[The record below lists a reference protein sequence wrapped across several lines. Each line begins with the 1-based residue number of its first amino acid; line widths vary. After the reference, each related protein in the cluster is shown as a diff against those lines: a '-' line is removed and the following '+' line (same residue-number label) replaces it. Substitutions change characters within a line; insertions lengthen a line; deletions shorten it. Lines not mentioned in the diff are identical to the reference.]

1 MALTRA
7 EHLVNNRSACSVMTS
22 KMETYEVFRYKVVY
36 PGGTYLRISPAI
48 DAEKTGTVL
57 EFGTIFDASKSLF
70 LDGVNYAKVSHG
82 NGWVFEKKDDVQ
94 ILELLQIIRVPV
106 KKIQEDIESCE
117 KQMSAENVDAQA
129 SSTSTNSVS
138 AQALHI
144 PLTGDRAGAAVLTPS
159 GIESDESCLTN
170 YTIPTQRHTKVENR
184 LWRDV
189 RARCGACATF
199 DEFLQ
204 LVTVLKISIDGLH
217 APHEQ
222 RVLNSINLIASIT
235 GQCSAQ
241 VIKDRG
247 CMRGVD
253 VSTCLWVL
261 VHMGS
266 RVSHTMSLIVEAA
279 NLIFESA
286 STLKK
291 AYLLR

>member
-1 MALTRA
+1 M
-7 EHLVNNRSACSVMTS
+7 
-22 KMETYEVFRYKVVY
+22 
-36 PGGTYLRISPAI
+36 
-48 DAEKTGTVL
+48 
-57 EFGTIFDASKSLF
+57 
-70 LDGVNYAKVSHG
+70 
-82 NGWVFEKKDDVQ
+82 
-94 ILELLQIIRVPV
+94 
-106 KKIQEDIESCE
+106 
-117 KQMSAENVDAQA
+117 
-129 SSTSTNSVS
+129 
-138 AQALHI
+138 
-144 PLTGDRAGAAVLTPS
+144 
-159 GIESDESCLTN
+159 ESDESCVTN
-170 YTIPTQRHTKVENR
+170 YTIPTLRHTKVENR

-204 LVTVLKISIDGLH
+204 LVTFLKISIDGLH

-241 VIKDRG
+241 VVKDRG

-291 AYLLR
+291 AHLLR

>member
-1 MALTRA
+1 
-7 EHLVNNRSACSVMTS
+7 MTS
-22 KMETYEVFRYKVVY
+22 KVETYEVFRYKVVY

-48 DAEKTGTVL
+48 DAERTGIVL
-57 EFGTIFDASKSLF
+57 EFGTVFDASKSLF

-106 KKIQEDIESCE
+106 KKVLEDVENCE
-117 KQMSAENVDAQA
+117 KQLSTENLDAELT
-129 SSTSTNSVS
+129 STITNSVA
-138 AQALHI
+138 AQLVHI
-144 PLTGDRAGAAVLTPS
+144 PLTGNRAGAAVLPPS
-159 GIESDESCLTN
+159 DRESDESCVTH
-170 YTIPTQRHTKVENR
+170 YTIPSQRHTKVENR

-199 DEFLQ
+199 DQFLQ

-217 APHEQ
+217 AQHEQ

-241 VIKDRG
+241 VVKDRD
-247 CMRGVD
+247 CTRGVD

-279 NLIFESA
+279 NLIFETA
-286 STLKK
+286 STLQK
-291 AYLLR
+291 AHLLR

>member
-1 MALTRA
+1 MI
-7 EHLVNNRSACSVMTS
+7 S
-22 KMETYEVFRYKVVY
+22 KIETYEVFRYKVVY
-36 PGGTYLRISPAI
+36 PGGTFIRISPAT
-48 DAEKTGTVL
+48 DAENTGVVL

-70 LDGVNYAKVSHG
+70 LDGINYAKVSNG
-82 NGWVFEKKDDVQ
+82 SGWVFEKKDDVQ

-106 KKIQEDIESCE
+106 KKLDEIEFDETRNREQQKVPDSTDHE
-117 KQMSAENVDAQA
+117 ISLITRNVVDHQL
-129 SSTSTNSVS
+129 N
-138 AQALHI
+138 I
-144 PLTGDRAGAAVLTPS
+144 PLVGNRAGAAVLTPS
-159 GIESDESCLTN
+159 ALKSDENTIN
-170 YTIPTQRHTKVENR
+170 QYTIPSRRHTKVENR

-199 DEFLQ
+199 DQFLQ

-217 APHEQ
+217 AQHEQ
-222 RVLNSINLIASIT
+222 RVLSSINLIASIT

-241 VIKDRG
+241 IAKERG

-279 NLIFESA
+279 NFIFESA
-286 STLKK
+286 TTLKK
-291 AYLLR
+291 AHLLR

>member
-1 MALTRA
+1 
-7 EHLVNNRSACSVMTS
+7 MTS
-22 KMETYEVFRYKVVY
+22 KIETYEVFRYKVVY

-48 DAEKTGTVL
+48 DAERTGIVL
-57 EFGTIFDASKSLF
+57 EFGTVFDASKSLF

-106 KKIQEDIESCE
+106 KKVLEDVENCE
-117 KQMSAENVDAQA
+117 KQLSTENLDAELT
-129 SSTSTNSVS
+129 STITNSVA
-138 AQALHI
+138 AQLVHI
-144 PLTGDRAGAAVLTPS
+144 PLTGNRAGAAVLPPS
-159 GIESDESCLTN
+159 DRESDESCVTH
-170 YTIPTQRHTKVENR
+170 YTIPSQRHTKVENR

-199 DEFLQ
+199 DQFLQ

-217 APHEQ
+217 AQHEQ

-241 VIKDRG
+241 VVKDRD
-247 CMRGVD
+247 CTRGVD

-279 NLIFESA
+279 NLIFETA
-286 STLKK
+286 STLQK
-291 AYLLR
+291 AHLLR

>member
-1 MALTRA
+1 
-7 EHLVNNRSACSVMTS
+7 MTS
-22 KMETYEVFRYKVVY
+22 KVETYEVFRYKVVY

-48 DAEKTGTVL
+48 DAERTGIVL
-57 EFGTIFDASKSLF
+57 EFGTVFDASKSLF

-106 KKIQEDIESCE
+106 KKVLEDVENCE
-117 KQMSAENVDAQA
+117 KLLSTENLDAELT
-129 SSTSTNSVS
+129 STITNSVA
-138 AQALHI
+138 AQLVHV
-144 PLTGDRAGAAVLTPS
+144 PLTGNRAGAAVLPPS
-159 GIESDESCLTN
+159 DRESDESCVTH
-170 YTIPTQRHTKVENR
+170 YTIPSQRHTKVENR

-199 DEFLQ
+199 DQFLQ

-217 APHEQ
+217 AQHEQ

-241 VIKDRG
+241 VVKDRD
-247 CMRGVD
+247 CTRGVD

-279 NLIFESA
+279 NLIFETA
-286 STLKK
+286 STLQK
-291 AYLLR
+291 AHLLR